1 MTIAAPSPVRGRHS
15 QRSDYAVLLSLI
27 QAQGLMR
34 RRHLYY
40 AVKIS
45 LLLAA
50 LAAVGVGFFLLGDSW
65 FQLLL
70 AAAVGIL
77 LTQFGFLGHDAAHRQ
92 IFASGPANEMF
103 ASVVG
108 GLLVGMS
115 STWWTKKHTRHH
127 AAPNQIG
134 KDPDIAPT
142 ILRFYPPERR
152 QHSKVLAFVTAHQL
166 DF

>member
-1 MTIAAPSPVRGRHS
+1 MTIATPSPVRGRHS
-15 QRSDYAVLLSLI
+15 QPSDYAALLSLV

-34 RRHLYY
+34 RRYLYY
-40 AVKIS
+40 SVKIS
-45 LLLAA
+45 LLLTA
-50 LAAVGVGFFLLGDSW
+50 LAAIAVGFFLLGDSW
-65 FQLLL
+65 FQLIL
-70 AAAVGIL
+70 AGAIGIL

-92 IFASGPANEMF
+92 IFSSGPANDML

-127 AAPNQIG
+127 AAPNQID

-142 ILRFYPPERR
+142 VVRFYPPETPAARPGCWP
-152 QHSKVLAFVTAHQL
+152 S
-166 DF
+166 